1 MQKQK
6 LEAVN
11 WRFLR
16 VYASIEKPIYVGTSD
31 VGFIAE
37 NLRILKYCLLK
48 VLQYVD
54 KNAKFQVYLSQ
65 N

>member
-16 VYASIEKPIYVGTSD
+16 VYALIEKPIYVGTSD
-31 VGFIAE
+31 VDFTAE
-37 NLRILKYCLLK
+37 NLRILKY
-48 VLQYVD
+48 VD
-54 KNAKFQVYLSQ
+54 KNEKLQVYFSQ
-65 N
+65 K

>member
-37 NLRILKYCLLK
+37 N
-48 VLQYVD
+48 
-54 KNAKFQVYLSQ
+54 
-65 N
+65 